1 VKLYL
6 KSIFQVIQL
15 FEMHKARDCAIEIV
29 NTALAIADPDSPRL
43 ATLHSINF
51 KHHLALKHYDEAFYS
66 LKSNP
71 DLERKKDGLRDLV
84 KTLLDERNFDVLL
97 NFTYEDMDELFTNF
111 VLTRARAT
119 DAKDNVFYNFLY
131 AYQIKRGPTCN
142 RLAASVMY
150 EQGFRLSQSEAV
162 DCLEKQVNCY
172 LAAKNMLHLVDPQV
186 TKLLDSFRIEPI
198 KLNEVFVVC
207 MGC

>member
-1 VKLYL
+1 M
-6 KSIFQVIQL
+6 

-162 DCLEKQVNCY
+162 ECLEKQVNCY

-186 TKLLDSFRIEPI
+186 NAQLI
-198 KLNEVFVVC
+198 KLFTT
-207 MGC
+207 